1 MLMRDVRGGQALVFT
16 EELWS
21 QMLRCQ
27 GGAHLKDSLIFQ
39 VTDFHAANELLR
51 VFPGLTWELLFV
63 AICESRQACSS
74 FADGGRTFTAML
86 ATVGAQKHRFT
97 RIINSLTE
105 HLVHRGVTQS
115 SCLFHSALH
124 GIVATSASYGFDDGR
139 ARGHVRGHATSG

>member
-1 MLMRDVRGGQALVFT
+1 MLMRDVRGGQALLFT

-27 GGAHLKDSLIFQ
+27 GGAHLKESLMCFQ

-63 AICESRQACSS
+63 AICESRQAYSS
-74 FADGGRTFTAML
+74 FADGGRTFTTIL
-86 ATVGAQKHRFT
+86 ATVGAQRRRFT

-105 HLVHRGVTQS
+105 HLVHKCVTQS
-115 SCLFHSALH
+115 NCFSTRLFTALAQH
-124 GIVATSASYGFDDGR
+124 LHITE
-139 ARGHVRGHATSG
+139 

>member
-1 MLMRDVRGGQALVFT
+1 MLMRDVRGGQALLFT
-16 EELWS
+16 EELWT

-27 GGAHLKDSLIFQ
+27 GGAHLKESLIFQ

-74 FADGGRTFTAML
+74 FADGGRTFTAIL

-105 HLVHRGVTQS
+105 HLVHKGVTQS
-115 SCLFHSALH
+115 NRFSIRLFTALAQH
-124 GIVATSASYGFDDGR
+124 LHT
-139 ARGHVRGHATSG
+139 TE

>member
-1 MLMRDVRGGQALVFT
+1 MDADVAVPRRGALEGLAYFF
-16 EELWS
+16 
-21 QMLRCQ
+21 
-27 GGAHLKDSLIFQ
+27 H

-74 FADGGRTFTAML
+74 FADGGRTFTAIL
-86 ATVGAQKHRFT
+86 ATVGAQQHRFT

-115 SCLFHSALH
+115 NCVSTRLFTALAQH
-124 GIVATSASYGFDDGR
+124 LHITD
-139 ARGHVRGHATSG
+139 

>member
-1 MLMRDVRGGQALVFT
+1 MLMRDVRGGQTLLFT
-16 EELWS
+16 EDLWT

-27 GGAHLKDSLIFQ
+27 GGAHLKESLTFVH

-74 FADGGRTFTAML
+74 FADGGRTFTAIL
-86 ATVGAQKHRFT
+86 ATVSAQKHRFT

-105 HLVHRGVTQS
+105 HLVHRGATHS
-115 SCLFHSALH
+115 SCFSNRLFTALPQH
-124 GIVATSASYGFDDGR
+124 LHLTD
-139 ARGHVRGHATSG
+139 